1 MPRQDNALAV
11 EDDSLD
17 AIPSGK
23 QMEDA
28 PVRPTL
34 RELDDEMR
42 SDPIYSLHRD
52 FGFLVQDIAR
62 ILRARI
68 DSRARQ
74 VNLTQAQWR
83 IAAYL
88 VRQPGLTQTELAA
101 IFDMRKTALS
111 PMIERMLE
119 SRWIERRADP
129 RDRRILRLFLT
140 DEIVSTFQ
148 HVRRESREMYE
159 SVLGDLSLG
168 EEKILVDL
176 LSRVKKRL
184 MDGAG

>member
-1 MPRQDNALAV
+1 MSSLDSASAV
-11 EDDSLD
+11 EDDSLELVPFGD
-17 AIPSGK
+17 QLEGAPARPS
-23 QMEDA
+23 
-28 PVRPTL
+28 L
-34 RELDDEMR
+34 RELNDEMQ
-42 SDPIYSLHRD
+42 SDPNYALHRD

-68 DSRARQ
+68 DSRARR

-88 VRQPGLTQTELAA
+88 VRQPGLTQTGLAA
-101 IFDMRKTALS
+101 ILDMRKTALS

-129 RDRRILRLFLT
+129 QDRRILRLFLT
-140 DEIVSTFQ
+140 DEIASTFQ
-148 HVRRESREMYE
+148 QVRRESREMYE
-159 SVLGDLSLG
+159 SVLADLTES

-176 LSRVKKRL
+176 LTRVKTRL